1 MTLMV
6 DSGVLL
12 PTSETSSSPD
22 LLAGIDEAQRKNYG
36 PENLEIKEK
45 GEWKTLKTD
54 TERVVERLMLNLAD

>member
-45 GEWKTLKTD
+45 GEWKTLKMD

>member
-54 TERVVERLMLNLAD
+54 PRGWLKD

>member
-1 MTLMV
+1 MV
-6 DSGVLL
+6 DSGALL

>member
-6 DSGVLL
+6 DSGALL